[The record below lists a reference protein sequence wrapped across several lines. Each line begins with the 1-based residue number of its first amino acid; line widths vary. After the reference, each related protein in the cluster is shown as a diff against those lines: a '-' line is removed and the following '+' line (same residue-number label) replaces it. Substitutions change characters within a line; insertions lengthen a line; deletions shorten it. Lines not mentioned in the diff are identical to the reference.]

1 MRRYV
6 MRKVKIIEEKIR
18 EVFESRVEYFLGDSE
33 VDIVEIKYAIT
44 DDKYTVLFIY
54 RSPSSEG

>member
-1 MRRYV
+1 

-33 VDIVEIKYAIT
+33 VDIVEMKYAIT
-44 DDKYTVLFIY
+44 EDKYTVLFVY

>member
-1 MRRYV
+1 